1 MIELADV
8 VRRFAGAYLEA
19 HGAAIPASHRRA
31 IADIIACRTQTLG
44 GQLWRCD
51 HCQAEVF
58 AYHSCK
64 NRSCPKCHTGQT
76 RLWLDHRRGEILPAP
91 YFHVIV
97 TVPAELRAAL
107 RANQRDGYGVLI
119 TAAAEAII
127 ELARDRRFVGGTV
140 GVLAVLHTWTQ
151 QLHYHPHVHCL
162 VTGGG
167 VSVDRRCWCPA
178 RNRFLVPPKALAKLV
193 RGKSRPC
200 STAAGR
206 SLCFPQAPGANPGSF
221 MSLAGAWA
229 RRRCSII
236 SPAMSSVWPSP
247 TPASS
252 VSTMTR

>member
-97 TVPAELRAAL
+97 TLPAELRAAQWL
-107 RANQRDGYGVLI
+107 CEYSSRKLSFHPAGF
-119 TAAAEAII
+119 
-127 ELARDRRFVGGTV
+127 RRR
-140 GVLAVLHTWTQ
+140 Q
-151 QLHYHPHVHCL
+151 
-162 VTGGG
+162 
-167 VSVDRRCWCPA
+167 
-178 RNRFLVPPKALAKLV
+178 
-193 RGKSRPC
+193 
-200 STAAGR
+200 
-206 SLCFPQAPGANPGSF
+206 
-221 MSLAGAWA
+221 AGAQA
-229 RRRCSII
+229 RRHIRYVQFSQ
-236 SPAMSSVWPSP
+236 
-247 TPASS
+247 
-252 VSTMTR
+252 TRLDR